1 MYMNENLRISTDDI
15 VQRVDEQF
23 MISQLGDEVVL
34 MDIQQGHYI
43 NVNPVG
49 SFIWDKLVTPV
60 VVKELIAS
68 LVEVYDISAQ
78 QCEVETL
85 GFLYRMRE
93 HHMVSV
99 HAG

>member
-1 MYMNENLRISTDDI
+1 MNENLKISTDDI
-15 VQRVDEQF
+15 VRRVDEQF
-23 MISQLGDEVVL
+23 MISQLGDEIVL

-49 SFIWDKLVTPV
+49 SFIWDQLVTPV
-60 VVKELIAS
+60 LVKELIAS
-68 LVEVYDISAQ
+68 LTAVYDISAQ
-78 QCEVETL
+78 QCEAETL
-85 GFLYRMRE
+85 KFLHKMRE

>member
-1 MYMNENLRISTDDI
+1 MNEDLKISADDI
-15 VQRVDEQF
+15 VRRVDEQF

-49 SFIWDKLVTPV
+49 SFIWDKLVTPLSV
-60 VVKELIAS
+60 RELVAS
-68 LVEVYDISAQ
+68 LTEVYDISTQ

-85 GFLYRMRE
+85 KFLHKMRE

>member
-1 MYMNENLRISTDDI
+1 MNENPKISTEDI
-15 VQRVDEQF
+15 VRRVDEQF
-23 MISQLGDEVVL
+23 MISQLGDEIVL

-60 VVKELIAS
+60 AVKELIAS
-68 LVEVYDISAQ
+68 LTEVYDISAQ

-85 GFLYRMRE
+85 NFLHKMQQ